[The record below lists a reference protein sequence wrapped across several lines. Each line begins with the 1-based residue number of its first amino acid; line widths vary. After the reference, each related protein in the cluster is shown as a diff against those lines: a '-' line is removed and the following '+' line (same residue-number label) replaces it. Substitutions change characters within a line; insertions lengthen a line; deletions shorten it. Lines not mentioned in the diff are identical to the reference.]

1 MKYLLISDDA
11 TLKAELKGKIDP
23 LDHSGKDS
31 AIGIISKIQTDKKIR
46 VVLYHIKEPS
56 DTELDQVRFI
66 LTQVR
71 PGTVVFLIANEAT
84 PYKKLVKDG
93 VADIF
98 TPNTKGGDIVKRA
111 EFILKQQEK
120 PKYEHPNNYRWKGLP
135 FWKRG
140 MDITLSLM
148 AIIVLL
154 PLFLIVALAIRLES
168 KGKVFYAAKRVGT
181 GFKIF
186 PFYKFRSMYMDADKR
201 VEALMAQNQYAGV
214 KDAEF
219 EQMEALK
226 ESKPKQES
234 PAEETMLM
242 TEEDFLPEEEFL
254 KQKKDKE
261 ENAFFKMANDPRIT
275 KVGKFIRNTS
285 IDELPQLF
293 NILKG
298 DMSIVGNRPL
308 PLYEAELLTNNEW
321 SQRFLAPA
329 GLTGLWQVTTRGK
342 GKKLSADERKQ
353 LDIDY
358 ANNYTFWGDVMI
370 ILKTI
375 PALLQEENV

>member
-1 MKYLLISDDA
+1 MRYLLISDNKSLINKFGDELSELVV
-11 TLKAELKGKIDP
+11 LKKLPALTIVE
-23 LDHSGKDS
+23 
-31 AIGIISKIQTDKKIR
+31 KIQSDNDFQVIVFDAEKQHEDNQELIR
-46 VVLYHIKEPS
+46 L
-56 DTELDQVRFI
+56 I
-66 LTQVR
+66 LSQKNPRAVF
-71 PGTVVFLIANEAT
+71 FLIADSVQPFKT
-84 PYKKLVKDG
+84 LVKEG
-93 VADIF
+93 VNDIF
-98 TPNTKGGDIVKRA
+98 TPDLKIADLVKRA
-111 EFILKQQEK
+111 EFITTQQSK
-120 PKYEHPNNYRWKGLP
+120 PKYEHPNNYQWKGLP
-135 FWKRG
+135 VWKRT
-140 MDITLSLM
+140 MDIVLSLT
-148 AIIVLL
+148 AIILL
-154 PLFLIVALAIRLES
+154 SPIFLLVALAIRLES

-201 VEALMAQNQYAGV
+201 VDALMAQNQYGG
-214 KDAEF
+214 KQKNEET
-219 EQMEALK
+219 EQAEALGISN
-226 ESKPKQES
+226 END
-234 PAEETMLM
+234 TMLM
-242 TEEDFLPEEEFL
+242 HEDDFLPETQFL

-298 DMSIVGNRPL
+298 DMSVVGNRPL

-358 ANNYTFWGDVMI
+358 ANNYNFRGDVMI

>member
-1 MKYLLISDDA
+1 MKYLLISDNQ
-11 TLKAELKGKIDP
+11 ELINKIKVE
-23 LDHSGKDS
+23 SGE
-31 AIGIISKIQTDKKIR
+31 
-46 VVLYHIKEPS
+46 V
-56 DTELDQVRFI
+56 
-66 LTQVR
+66 
-71 PGTVVFLIANEAT
+71 TVVSKKSAAGVIEKLQKQKEADAVIFHANGAAQPETEQIRLIRANIPGNTSLFLISNEAN
-84 PYKKLVKDG
+84 PYKSLVKEG
-93 VADIF
+93 VEDIF
-98 TPNTKGGDIVKRA
+98 TPDLRFADLQKRA
-111 EFILKQQEK
+111 EFAKAQKNK
-120 PKYEHPNNYRWKGLP
+120 PKYVHPGNYQWKGLP
-135 FWKRG
+135 VWKRA
-140 MDITLSLM
+140 MDIILSLLG
-148 AIIVLL
+148 IIVLS
-154 PLFLIVALAIRLES
+154 PLFILVVIAIRLES
-168 KGKVFYAAKRVGT
+168 RGKVFYAAKRVGT
-181 GFKIF
+181 AYRIF

-201 VEALMAQNQYAGV
+201 VDALMKQNQYGGGKV
-214 KDAEF
+214 IDKET
-219 EQMEALK
+219 EQMQALK
-226 ESKPKQES
+226 SAESENDV
-234 PAEETMLM
+234 MLM
-242 TEEDFLPEEEFL
+242 HEEDFMPETAFL
-254 KQKKDKE
+254 EQKKNKE

-358 ANNYTFWGDVMI
+358 ANNYNFWGDIMI

>member
-11 TLKAELKGKIDP
+11 ELKSKLTGEIP
-23 LDHSGKDS
+23 ALDLCDKDS
-31 AIGIISKIQTDKKIR
+31 AIGTISKIQTDNKIR
-46 VVLYHIKEPS
+46 VVLYHIEEP
-56 DTELDQVRFI
+56 TETVIEQVKFI
-66 LTQVR
+66 LGQIR
-71 PGTVVFLIANEAT
+71 PGIVFFLITTETA
-84 PYKKLVKDG
+84 PCKMLVREG
-93 VADIF
+93 VDDIF
-98 TPNTKGGDIVKRA
+98 MPNTNGADMIKRA
-111 EFILKQQEK
+111 EFIIGQQEK
-120 PKYEHPNNYRWKGLP
+120 PQYEHPNSYRWKGIP
-135 FWKRG
+135 FWKRS
-140 MDITLSLM
+140 MDVVLSLI
-148 AIIVLL
+148 AIILL
-154 PLFLIVALAIRLES
+154 SPLFIIVAIAIRLES

-181 GFKIF
+181 GFKTF

-201 VEALMAQNQYAGV
+201 VDALMAQNQYAGV
-214 KDAEF
+214 KDADY
-219 EQMEALK
+219 EQLEALK
-226 ESKPKQES
+226 KNQPKPEEI
-234 PAEETMLM
+234 AEDTMLM
-242 TEEDFLPEEEFL
+242 TEEDFLPEDTFL

-358 ANNYTFWGDVMI
+358 ANNYNLWGDIMI

>member
-1 MKYLLISDDA
+1 MKYLLISDDQEVIQKVKDESAETTVIKKKSA
-11 TLKAELKGKIDP
+11 TSIIDKLQGQKKTDAVIFQTNGASQSETEQIRLIRANIPGKTS
-23 LDHSGKDS
+23 L
-31 AIGIISKIQTDKKIR
+31 
-46 VVLYHIKEPS
+46 
-56 DTELDQVRFI
+56 
-66 LTQVR
+66 
-71 PGTVVFLIANEAT
+71 FLISDDAK
-84 PYKKLVKDG
+84 PYKTLVKEG
-93 VADIF
+93 VEDIF
-98 TPNTKGGDIVKRA
+98 NPGFRFADLQKRA
-111 EFILKQQEK
+111 EFAQNQKNK
-120 PKYEHPNNYRWKGLP
+120 PKYIHPGNYQWKGIP
-135 FWKRG
+135 VWKRT
-140 MDITLSLM
+140 MDIILSLLG
-148 AIIVLL
+148 IIVLS
-154 PLFLIVALAIRLES
+154 PLFILIVIAIRLES

-181 GFKIF
+181 AYRIF

-201 VEALMAQNQYAGV
+201 VDALMKQNQYGGGKIIDKEV
-214 KDAEF
+214 
-219 EQMEALK
+219 EQMQALRSDK
-226 ESKPKQES
+226 GEDDV
-234 PAEETMLM
+234 MLM
-242 TEEDFLPEEEFL
+242 HEDDFMPETEFL
-254 KQKKDKE
+254 EQKKSKE

-298 DMSIVGNRPL
+298 DMSVVGNRPL

-358 ANNYTFWGDVMI
+358 ANNYNFWGDVMI

>member
-1 MKYLLISDDA
+1 MEYHLISGNNELVGRFKSKVPEINIIPDKRSLDIVEKVRKENDLMVIILDTSEDTA
-11 TLKAELKGKIDP
+11 KTSNLLKLIHSNTAGKIVFFLVTPHPKEYKSLASEGVDDIYTP
-23 LDHSGKDS
+23 DLNIDDLINRAVFLSERANKPEYVHDNNY
-31 AIGIISKIQTDKKIR
+31 QWKKI
-46 VVLYHIKEPS
+46 
-56 DTELDQVRFI
+56 
-66 LTQVR
+66 
-71 PGTVVFLIANEAT
+71 
-84 PYKKLVKDG
+84 
-93 VADIF
+93 
-98 TPNTKGGDIVKRA
+98 
-111 EFILKQQEK
+111 
-120 PKYEHPNNYRWKGLP
+120 P
-135 FWKRG
+135 FWKRS
-140 MDITLSLM
+140 MDILLSLI
-148 AIIVLL
+148 AIILL
-154 PLFLIVALAIRLES
+154 TPLFLLVVIAIRLES

-181 GFKIF
+181 GYKVF

-201 VEALMAQNQYAGV
+201 VDALMAKNQYGGN
-214 KDAEF
+214 KDD
-219 EQMEALK
+219 K
-226 ESKPKQES
+226 ESEQADALGIAA
-234 PAEETMLM
+234 PADDTMLM
-242 TEEDFLPEEEFL
+242 QDDDFLSETEYL
-254 KQKKDKE
+254 RKKKDKE

-275 KVGKFIRNTS
+275 KVGKIIRNTS

-342 GKKLSADERKQ
+342 GKKLSSDERKQ

-358 ANNYTFWGDVMI
+358 ANNYNFWGDVMI

>member
-1 MKYLLISDDA
+1 MRYLLISDNKSLINKFGEVISDLVVLEKHSA
-11 TLKAELKGKIDP
+11 
-23 LDHSGKDS
+23 LD
-31 AIGIISKIQTDKKIR
+31 IVEKIQTDNGFRVIVFDAENAEKETEELSRLILWQKKQ
-46 VVLYHIKEPS
+46 H
-56 DTELDQVRFI
+56 
-66 LTQVR
+66 
-71 PGTVVFLIANEAT
+71 TVFFLIASSIQPFKNLIKE
-84 PYKKLVKDG
+84 G
-93 VADIF
+93 VNDIF
-98 TPNTKGGDIVKRA
+98 TPDLTIADMVKRA
-111 EFILKQQEK
+111 EFITTQQSK
-120 PKYEHPNNYRWKGLP
+120 PKYVHPNNYQWKGIP
-135 FWKRG
+135 VWKRT
-140 MDITLSLM
+140 MDIVLSLT
-148 AIIVLL
+148 AIILL
-154 PLFLIVALAIRLES
+154 SPLFLLVALAIRLES

-201 VEALMAQNQYAGV
+201 VDALMAQNQYGG
-214 KDAEF
+214 KQGDKES
-219 EQMEALK
+219 EQVEALGISI
-226 ESKPKQES
+226 EN
-234 PAEETMLM
+234 ETMLM
-242 TEEDFLPEEEFL
+242 HEDDFLPETEFL

-353 LDIDY
+353 LDINY
-358 ANNYTFWGDVMI
+358 ANNYNFKDDIMI